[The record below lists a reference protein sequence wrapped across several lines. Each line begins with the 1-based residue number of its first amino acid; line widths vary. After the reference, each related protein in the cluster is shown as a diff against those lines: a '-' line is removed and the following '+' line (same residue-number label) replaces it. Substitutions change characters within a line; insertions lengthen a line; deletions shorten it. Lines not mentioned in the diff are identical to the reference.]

1 MTITDLI
8 RLASNQLST
17 LNNRRST
24 AVAQGDSVAL
34 ESIDNLI
41 AETQATID
49 KLHTLD

>member
-1 MTITDLI
+1 MTIQDLI

-17 LNNRRST
+17 LNNRRGT
-24 AVAQGDSVAL
+24 AVALGDSAAL

-49 KLHTLD
+49 KLHTLE